1 MLKSAIIARG
11 TGYAEDTTFE
21 PFEVIRHPLPARDS
35 RVLGAEPDN
44 PMSGVCYR
52 AYDIKLAVRRV
63 ADGESRRDR
72 KSTFY
77 ILMHHGGG
85 TRVVEVA
92 GTYDRGEM
100 LEAVKAMPEVAL
112 YGLLFSIYR
121 SIEDSALFAA
131 QETRREWAQAAID
144 KRIKVGRVKQGQRR
158 VEILPPP
165 DPLAP

>member
-11 TGYAEDTTFE
+11 TGYAEDTSFE
-21 PFEVIRHPLPARDS
+21 PFEVIRHPLPERDS
-35 RVLGAEPDN
+35 RVLGATPGEP
-44 PMSGVCYR
+44 MTGVCYR
-52 AYDIKLAVRRV
+52 AYDIKLAVRRPV
-63 ADGESRRDR
+63 DGEARRDR

-85 TRVVEVA
+85 TRVVEVC
-92 GTYDRGEM
+92 GTYDNGEM

-121 SIEDSALFAA
+121 SVEDSALFAA
-131 QETRREWAQAAID
+131 QETRREWSQAAVD
-144 KRIKVGRVKQGQRR
+144 KRIKIGRVKQGTRR
-158 VEILPPP
+158 VEIVPAK